1 VLLAKFI
8 VATGYWHSQ
17 WGGGPDGARMCGEW
31 VSQPKYDVLTRTCW
45 CQLAKQEPNHQNRK
59 L

>member
-1 VLLAKFI
+1 VLLAKII

-31 VSQPKYDVLTRTCW
+31 VSQPKWMCWLGLADVSWLNKSQTIKTG
-45 CQLAKQEPNHQNRK
+45 N
-59 L
+59 